1 MSAPEVAG
9 LDFSTIAIIKSVELS
24 KVHMALEQLILRPSD
39 DRSVTVGG
47 WPMKHL
53 TLALLFFKALITL
66 MASLLL
72 SGIIFRTTGEVKAF
86 NGSALSSTTLLTLL
100 IRSFTDMGL
109 GTGLGLISPP

>member
-1 MSAPEVAG
+1 
-9 LDFSTIAIIKSVELS
+9 
-24 KVHMALEQLILRPSD
+24 
-39 DRSVTVGG
+39 
-47 WPMKHL
+47 MKHL
-53 TLALLFFKALITL
+53 TLAPLFFKALIAL

-86 NGSALSSTTLLTLL
+86 NGNALSNTTFLALL